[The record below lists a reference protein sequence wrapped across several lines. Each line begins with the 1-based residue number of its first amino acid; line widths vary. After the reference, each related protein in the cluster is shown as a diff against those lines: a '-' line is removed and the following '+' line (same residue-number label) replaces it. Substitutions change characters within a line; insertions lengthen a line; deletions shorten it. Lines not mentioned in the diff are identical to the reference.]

1 MNAENF
7 DESGEHNV
15 AMQEEEKDC
24 VMGVASLIE
33 TQVQTAHNCV
43 VILQPMY
50 FPWVGILEQIRL
62 SNVFVHYEDVQFS
75 KGSFSNRV
83 QVKTEAGM
91 RWLTV
96 PLRNHMLGQNIN
108 EVEVDCRGDWQRSHR
123 DILKQAYAM
132 SAYKAEMFDLVD
144 DVFSRKYD
152 SLAELSKASMMSLV
166 RYFGLEHGRVFIDSP
181 DLAISGSSTQR
192 VIDICGRLTA
202 THYITGHGA
211 RNYLAHEAFEAEGIE
226 VDYISYGLSP
236 YKQLHGSFT
245 PYVTAL
251 DLVANCGKD
260 GAHHIVGK
268 PIPWREFIAL
278 QNEN

>member
-1 MNAENF
+1 MAAA
-7 DESGEHNV
+7 SSIASQGETV
-15 AMQEEEKDC
+15 P
-24 VMGVASLIE
+24 
-33 TQVQTAHNCV
+33 NCV
-43 VILQPMY
+43 VISQPMY

-75 KGSFSNRV
+75 KGSFSKRV
-83 QVKTEAGM
+83 QVKTETGI

-96 PLRNHMLGQNIN
+96 PLRNQMLGQDIN
-108 EVEVDCRGDWQRSHR
+108 EVEINYCVDWQRSHR
-123 DILKQAYAM
+123 DILKQAYTK
-132 SAYKAEMFDLVD
+132 SAYKADMFDLVD

-166 RYFGLEHGRVFIDSP
+166 RYFGLEHGRTFIDSP
-181 DLAISGSSTQR
+181 DLEIAGSSTQR
-192 VIDICGRLTA
+192 LIDICDHLRA
-202 THYITGHGA
+202 TRYITGHGA

-226 VDYISYGLSP
+226 VHYIGYALSS
-236 YKQLHGSFT
+236 YKQLHGPFT

-251 DLVANCGKD
+251 DLVANCGKE
-260 GAHHIVGK
+260 GVHHILGK